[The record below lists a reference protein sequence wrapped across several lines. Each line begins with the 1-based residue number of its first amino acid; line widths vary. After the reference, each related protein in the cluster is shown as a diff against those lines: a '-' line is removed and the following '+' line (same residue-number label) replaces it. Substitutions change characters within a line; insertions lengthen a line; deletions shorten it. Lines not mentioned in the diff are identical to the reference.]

1 MTEPLSVMHSKLL
14 DALCPWVWNRVTE
27 PLSVMHS
34 KLLDALCPWVWN
46 PVTEPVSFVH
56 LILVHFCLQLHS
68 YNLQRRKMVGIIII
82 MYIYH
87 ALINTMSAHMKHN
100 NLNTVMDSETG
111 PTMGG
116 VSPTNLTDGPSCLSE
131 QPGVFEGVAALC

>member
-1 MTEPLSVMHSKLL
+1 MTEPVSV
-14 DALCPWVWNRVTE
+14 V
-27 PLSVMHS
+27 HS

-46 PVTEPVSFVH
+46 PMTEPVALVY

-68 YNLQRRKMVGIIII
+68 YNLQRRKIVGIIIII

-87 ALINTMSAHMKHN
+87 ALINAMSAYMIHN

-116 VSPTNLTDGPSCLSE
+116 VSSCQATNLTDGPSCLSE